1 MSKIIVE
8 NRTFYYEEGENL
20 LSILRKNRVIVDGPC
35 NGKGKCGKCLVK
47 IKSVKSPSELDKKFI
62 SETLLEKGFR
72 LACGYY
78 PKEDLSLEI
87 PRESSIFLKEDLFE
101 YSKVLNSLRI
111 EKIEISR
118 NKIRGFSSV
127 ENYLMSF
134 FKVKEISLNALN
146 SLNQQCNDY
155 YGIVYEDVLVS
166 LRSTPVKNLF
176 GIAVDIGSTT
186 LCISSVDLKRGKE
199 LCRLTEIN
207 KLTTYG
213 ADVFTRI
220 EEVIKNPSSLQT
232 MNNILIKQI
241 EKMGLSLIESEGLL
255 KDELVEVVV
264 VGNTTMLSIFR
275 GLDISYLG
283 KSPYIPISVEGKRY
297 NPLELGFND
306 LKPFNIQVFPCVSAF
321 VGGDVLSGGIYKNF
335 FNSEKIEILID
346 MGTNGEI
353 LLNNKGKFYA
363 TSCALGPCL
372 EGMNISCGMRAGEGS
387 IDRVKIE
394 DGKVKHRCIGSL
406 NPMGICGSGIISVV
420 SELVKEK
427 IVNSKGAFTR
437 DEAIINLYKSYLDR
451 DNKRFFL
458 DENKEI
464 YISQKDIRQVQLAKG
479 ALLSGLKVLLDESK
493 LSFYDVEKIYIAG
506 QFGSYVDREDILGIG
521 ILPKFMVDRIE
532 YIGNSSLK
540 GGIVS
545 LLNPRKLKEVQEIT
559 DKITYINLSSRENY
573 DRLFAKSLI
582 FDIGED

>member
-1 MSKIIVE
+1 MARIILE
-8 NRTFYYEEGENL
+8 NSSFSYREGESL
-20 LSILRKNRVIVDGPC
+20 YSILRRNGIPFDAPC
-35 NGKGKCGKCLVK
+35 NGKGSCGKCLVK
-47 IKSVKSPSELDKKFI
+47 IKNVKSPSELDKKFI

-78 PKEDLSLEI
+78 PKGDLSLEI
-87 PRESSIFLKEDLFE
+87 PRKSLSFLKEDLFE

-111 EKIEISR
+111 EKVEISR
-118 NKIRGFSSV
+118 DKIRGSSSV

-186 LCISSVDLKRGKE
+186 LCISLVDLKRGKE

-241 EKMGLSLIESEGLL
+241 EKIALSLIEREGVL
-255 KDELVEVVV
+255 KDELVEMVVT
-264 VGNTTMLSIFR
+264 GNTTMLSIFQ

-283 KSPYIPISVEGKRY
+283 KSPYIPISIEGKIY
-297 NPLELGFND
+297 KNLELGFNK
-306 LKPFNIQVFPCVSAF
+306 LKPFNIQIFPCVSAF
-321 VGGDVLSGGIYKNF
+321 VGGDVLSGGIYKDF

-353 LLNNKGKFYA
+353 LFNNRGKFYA

-372 EGMNISCGMRAGEGS
+372 EGMNISCGMRAEEGS
-387 IDRVKIE
+387 IDRVRIE
-394 DGKVKHRCIGSL
+394 DGKVKYRCIGNV
-406 NPMGICGSGIISVV
+406 NPKGICGSGMISVV

-427 IVNSKGAFTR
+427 IVNSKGAFTK
-437 DEAIINLYKSYLDR
+437 DEDIINLYKSYLDR

-493 LSFYDVEKIYIAG
+493 LSFYDVEKVYIAG

-521 ILPKFMVDRIE
+521 ILPKFVVDKIE

-582 FDIGED
+582 FDI